1 MKGKCIE
8 YKELPNNGNQKT
20 SWNVTF
26 EVVENDKKV
35 LYNGI
40 TLSKF
45 EVGRE
50 DEFIV
55 EKRTGKT
62 SGKEYNYI
70 KKPQKPNQF
79 QPRDKVGTIL
89 ATAMSYALDV
99 YMMEPF
105 NAGKIDDV
113 YHKLVTPMLAAYNS
127 YQTEREKDF
136 VSFAMSYAVR
146 VYKDEGLRSKFQ
158 KAMKYD
164 GKDVEKELNLI
175 VMLFNQIMKSILDV
189 NKTV

>member
-1 MKGKCIE
+1 MPK
-8 YKELPNNGNQKT
+8 NGYQYS
-20 SWNVTF
+20 SWSV
-26 EVVENDKKV
+26 
-35 LYNGI
+35 
-40 TLSKF
+40 KF
-45 EVGRE
+45 EV
-50 DEFIV
+50 DENGTKKVYSGMTKSKFKVGEISDFIV
-55 EKRTGKT
+55 EEREGK
-62 SGKEYNYI
+62 SGGKYTYI
-70 KKPQKPNQF
+70 KRPDKQNQF

-89 ATAMSYALDV
+89 ATAMSYALDI

-105 NAGKIDDV
+105 SAGKIDDV

-146 VYKDEGLRSKFQ
+146 VYKDEGLRGKFQ
-158 KAMKYD
+158 KAMKHD